1 MVKSCVPHRP
11 LGRLLWCLIP
21 AVLLGGCVA
30 GQQVIDPYQA
40 RSEREAA
47 MQAARQQEVREPS
60 PLSPSTTT
68 RSPSSL
74 QADTTTP
81 TTGDDLLMPV
91 LALINDRIY
100 AYEQKLEAWKEFS
113 ARAEELGL
121 DPEQQEKITSC
132 QEQLQ
137 NLYVGYN
144 GLHEVLLQEDRV
156 DAARL
161 LAARSLLEL
170 EKKDIEFLEGDC
182 SGLISGSGGTTLI
195 ATTRSRTL
203 QEVREAIDQAMVE
216 RKYDEVIRL
225 YREFTADPEQQPPY
239 DMTYQY
245 GTALLKSREDEA
257 ARDVFLGLLE
267 ELKRQDAVRKQF
279 ELMQLVGDLQFGM
292 EEYEPA
298 KKQYND
304 IVDTY
309 SRLADKNEWAL
320 QQLASLDVGDQQADE
335 VRAYADLLRAYLEYT
350 PDRDGYLVVEKAR
363 SFIDT
368 YPYSPVASAVDRLL
382 KTVKDQADTWFNT
395 SIMAR
400 IDSLAGEKK
409 YQEALELLQDVDRGI
424 LPPEKQQ
431 LLKEKTEEL
440 TTLQAI
446 EAETR
451 RLQREQ
457 ELQEQWN
464 RAMAHLE
471 AKEYDQAI
479 EIFSSFLDNPSYAG
493 KARQRIDEAARLAAQ
508 EDRRRAAEL
517 FVRANRTH
525 DLESRKK
532 LLFASRRLLQDIL
545 VKYPQTDL
553 TDKVKRN
560 LQRIEEEIAAIDPA
574 LLDNPTT
581 VDGTPVEPEIQPSIT
596 VPIPGDKA
604 TGQEQ

>member
-1 MVKSCVPHRP
+1 MVKSCLSQRLP
-11 LGRLLWCLIP
+11 GRLLWCLIP

-30 GQQVIDPYQA
+30 GQQVIDPYKA

-47 MQAARQQEVREPS
+47 MQAARQQEVREPA
-60 PLSPSTTT
+60 PLAPAPAPGQ
-68 RSPSSL
+68 PSSPHV
-74 QADTTTP
+74 ADVSP
-81 TTGDDLLMPV
+81 TIGDDLLMPV

-100 AYEQKLEAWKEFS
+100 AYEQKLEAWKEFRV
-113 ARAEELGL
+113 RAEELGL
-121 DPEQQEKITSC
+121 DSEQQEKITSC

-144 GLHEVLLQEDRV
+144 GLHEALLQEDRL

-161 LAARSLLEL
+161 LATRSLLEL

-182 SGLISGSGGTTLI
+182 PGLISGSGGATLI

-203 QEVREAIDQAMVE
+203 QEIREAIDQAMLE

-225 YREFTADPEQQPPY
+225 YREFTADPKQQPPY
-239 DMTYQY
+239 DMTYRY
-245 GTALLKSREDEA
+245 GMALLKSREDEA

-292 EEYEPA
+292 EQYEAA

-309 SRLADKNEWAL
+309 SRLAEKNEWAL

-335 VRAYADLLRAYLEYT
+335 VRAYADLLRAYLEYI

-424 LPPEKQQ
+424 LPAEKQQ

>member
-1 MVKSCVPHRP
+1 MVKSCVSHRH
-11 LGRLLWCLIP
+11 LGMLLWCLIP
-21 AVLLGGCVA
+21 AVLVGGCVT

-40 RSEREAA
+40 RTEREAA
-47 MQAARQQEVREPS
+47 MEAARQQEVREPM

-68 RSPSSL
+68 RFPASTRT
-74 QADTTTP
+74 DTATP
-81 TTGDDLLMPV
+81 AAGDDLLMPV

-100 AYEQKLEAWKEFS
+100 AYEQKLEKWKEFS
-113 ARAEELGL
+113 AQVEKLGL
-121 DPEQQEKITSC
+121 DSEREKITSC

-137 NLYVGYN
+137 GIYVGYN

-161 LAARSLLEL
+161 LAARSLVEL

-182 SGLISGSGGTTLI
+182 PALISGSGRATLKATTL
-195 ATTRSRTL
+195 SRTL
-203 QEVREAIDQAMVE
+203 KEVRDAIDQAMSGDE
-216 RKYDEVIRL
+216 YDEVIRL
-225 YREFTADPEQQPPY
+225 YREFTAGSEQQPPY
-239 DMTYQY
+239 DMTYRY
-245 GTALLKSREDEA
+245 GMALLKSREDEA

-267 ELKRQDAVRKQF
+267 ELKRQDVVGRQF

-292 EEYEPA
+292 EEYGPA
-298 KKQYND
+298 KRQYND
-304 IVDTY
+304 IIDTY
-309 SRLADKNEWAL
+309 GRLEEKNEWAL
-320 QQLASLDVGDQQADE
+320 QQLASLDVADQQADE

-350 PDRDGYLVVEKAR
+350 PERDGYLVVEKAR
-363 SFIDT
+363 SFIDS
-368 YPYSPVASAVDRLL
+368 YPYSPVTSAVDRLL
-382 KTVKDQADTWFNT
+382 KTVMDQADTWFNS

-400 IDSLAGEKK
+400 IETLAGEKK
-409 YQEALELLQDVDRGI
+409 YQDALELLQDVDRGI

-431 LLKEKTEEL
+431 LLKEKVREL

-446 EAETR
+446 EAETQ
-451 RLQREQ
+451 RLKREQ

-464 RAMAHLE
+464 MAMAHLE

-545 VKYPQTDL
+545 VKYPQTGL

-581 VDGTPVEPEIQPSIT
+581 VDGTPVEPGPQPSIT